1 MTAADRQRTR
11 RALRRLSLSET
22 QEARVRRLLR
32 DDRRRWEAARQL
44 LAECRRELA
53 AALAAPVPD
62 SAVVLELSVQEKLL
76 DERVGALHSL
86 IEDRMAGL
94 LRPDQAARLRSL
106 APSALG
112 DLLVRL
118 CD

>member
-11 RALRRLSLSET
+11 RALRRLSLSEA

-32 DDRRRWEAARQL
+32 DDRRRWEAARHL

-53 AALAAPVPD
+53 EALAAPVPD

-76 DERVGALHSL
+76 HERERASYAGL
-86 IEDRMAGL
+86 EERMANL

-106 APSALG
+106 APAALG
-112 DLLVRL
+112 DVLGRL
-118 CD
+118 CA